1 MSAAS
6 LMAARRNELLN
17 DLIAA
22 VERRLVDNEIP
33 AAMAAIVAA
42 DLADHLTDHW
52 GGQMLYIPLE
62 YHRKLVKIE
71 LEIWEAYS
79 AGRSYADLARQH
91 AMTESGVRRLVN
103 RVRAK
108 LAAMRQSNQLDML
121 EPREE
126 I

>member
-1 MSAAS
+1 
-6 LMAARRNELLN
+6 MAARRSELLS
-17 DLIAA
+17 DLVAA

-33 AAMAAIVAA
+33 AAVAAVVAA

-62 YHRKLVKIE
+62 YRRKLLKIE
-71 LEIWEAYS
+71 LEIWEAFN
-79 AGRSYADLARQH
+79 AGRGYADLARQH

-121 EPREE
+121 APREE
-126 I
+126 L